1 MKSIT
6 IHGLDDTLD
15 SLIRERA
22 KLEGLS
28 LNKTIKKL
36 LAKTLGLKNE
46 GQIAM
51 EDEFG
56 DLCGVWSDDDVKEFN
71 HNTLELKKIDPEDW
85 Q

>member
-6 IHGLDDTLD
+6 IHGLDDPLD

-51 EDEFG
+51 EDEFC